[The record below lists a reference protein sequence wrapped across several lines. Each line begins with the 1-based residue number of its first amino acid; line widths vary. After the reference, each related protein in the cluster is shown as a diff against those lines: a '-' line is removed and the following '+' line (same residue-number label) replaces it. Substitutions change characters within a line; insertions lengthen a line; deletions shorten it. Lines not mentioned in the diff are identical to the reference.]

1 MSNWFK
7 NIPCPNCKR
16 VLRYS
21 PNTARTP
28 VTCVGCKAV
37 FVPDDHANGLESVL
51 PVPHSHPYNEDLDGE
66 VDSDRSEESAA
77 AKGNTVP
84 RWARTPPKVHL
95 VDPTSLLGNHPGEMT
110 NTSWAIGEAQP
121 VESVGNPEFSDTVML
136 DRESVR
142 RGRKM
147 FVLCGSALALLILAT
162 AIWKLRGNEN
172 SSDSAPSEQ
181 VGPPAPTSSEKA
193 EPPASSEPVKPVAA
207 ASLDPKRSYAEQI
220 EAENGC
226 ESTVYVSSL
235 IGMAEF
241 DKRYLST
248 FSRQESHQKLV
259 NDLADVGEKID
270 DAYEAVRILQVR
282 TSMDSNKDGLWDHR
296 PMFTVN
302 FPNLQN
308 DDIKVS
314 VYVDVPKE
322 VQQYMSVTNVQP
334 VSFGTGI
341 LLSKDTAKEKC
352 DFNSEKNQF
361 ELPLDL
367 HWNLDALRKL
377 EVDLSISLN
386 IRVLYEG
393 DGTTDPFPVKITV
406 KPAEQIE
413 HGYPLAIN
421 FATLIDSGHPW
432 IKKLINDIPRHKK
445 WINNEIKLI
454 GGGGGD
460 HDDLSKVMSAYMV
473 WEELVGRKMS
483 YQSFTGGDFQSQRA
497 RRVHETL
504 ETSNGNCA
512 DGSILFASFFEAIG
526 LNTFLV
532 IPRGH
537 MYVAIVLEKSLFPIE
552 TTDIGRIVSQE
563 EYKNISLHPLL
574 GKMVQRFKWLEK
586 DAAFRSF
593 ALAVF
598 HGEDV
603 ILKAV
608 TDLERLDKKLKNLH
622 DGPERDQVLDEIE
635 NGIQLQSLKS
645 LRSLGIQPVGT
656 PQDWAQAHRL
666 PLRVTSP

>member
-1 MSNWFK
+1 M
-7 NIPCPNCKR
+7 P
-16 VLRYS
+16 
-21 PNTARTP
+21 
-28 VTCVGCKAV
+28 G
-37 FVPDDHANGLESVL
+37 DHLGGLESVRL
-51 PVPHSHPYNEDLDGE
+51 VPLSPPNNKDLDE
-66 VDSDRSEESAA
+66 QVDSAMGEESITG
-77 AKGNTVP
+77 KSSKVP

-95 VDPTSLLGNHPGEMT
+95 VDPMSILGNHPVGENT

-121 VESVGNPEFSDTVML
+121 FKSVGNPEFSDTAML
-136 DRESVR
+136 GCRDVR

-162 AIWKLRGNEN
+162 GIWVLRGNIKDT
-172 SSDSAPSEQ
+172 DSAPSEQ
-181 VGPPAPTSSEKA
+181 TGPPAPMSSENA
-193 EPPASSEPVKPVAA
+193 VPPASSESIKPVAA
-207 ASLDPKRSYAEQI
+207 TNLDPKRTYAEQI

-226 ESTVYVSSL
+226 ESTTYVSSL

-270 DAYEAVRILQVR
+270 HAYEAVRILQVR

-322 VQQYMSVTNVQP
+322 AQQYMSVTNEQP

-341 LLSKDTAKEKC
+341 LLSKETAKEKC

-361 ELPLDL
+361 EIPLDL

-386 IRVLYEG
+386 IRVVYEG
-393 DGTTDPFPVKITV
+393 DRSTDPFPVKLTL

-432 IKKLINDIPRHKK
+432 IKKLINEIPRHKK
-445 WINNEIKLI
+445 WVNNGFQLI
-454 GGGGGD
+454 GGGGGAK
-460 HDDLSKVMSAYMV
+460 DDLGKVMSAYMV
-473 WEELVGRKMS
+473 WEELVGRKMT
-483 YQSFTGGDFQSQRA
+483 YQSFPGGDFQSQRA

-512 DGSILFASFFEAIG
+512 DGSILFASFFEGIG
-526 LNTFLV
+526 LNTVLV

-537 MYVAIVLEKSLFPIE
+537 MYVAIELEKTFFPIE

-574 GKMVQRFKWLEK
+574 GKMAQQYKWLEK

-598 HGEDV
+598 HGEDE
-603 ILKAV
+603 ISKAFD
-608 TDLERLDKKLKNLH
+608 DLERLDKKLKDLH

-635 NGIQLQSLKS
+635 NGIQLEYLES
-645 LRSLGIQPVGT
+645 LRRLGIQPVGT
-656 PQDWAQAHRL
+656 PQSWEQAHRL
-666 PLRVTSP
+666 PPRVTSP

>member
-1 MSNWFK
+1 MSDWFK
-7 NIPCPNCKR
+7 NIHCPKCNR
-16 VLRYS
+16 VLRCSRNTENS
-21 PNTARTP
+21 PM
-28 VTCVGCKAV
+28 TCFGCKTV
-37 FVPDDHANGLESVL
+37 FVPVDAASSTSPKPASNLRGTID
-51 PVPHSHPYNEDLDGE
+51 PIDGASKQ
-66 VDSDRSEESAA
+66 DSASGD
-77 AKGNTVP
+77 KKLP
-84 RWARTPPKVHL
+84 RWAKNPPVVHP
-95 VDPTSLLGNHPGEMT
+95 VDPSVIARLAEGPDSAN
-110 NTSWAIGEAQP
+110 NSWATGEAQP
-121 VESVGNPEFSDTVML
+121 FGSAGQFGSPKIIPLNLAENGWRHKTLIF
-136 DRESVR
+136 
-142 RGRKM
+142 
-147 FVLCGSALALLILAT
+147 SALAIVALVT
-162 AIWKLRGNEN
+162 GAIVWGVRGEPLPAESTLVKGDGN
-172 SSDSAPSEQ
+172 SAPIQ
-181 VGPPAPTSSEKA
+181 
-193 EPPASSEPVKPVAA
+193 PASGPDKPV
-207 ASLDPKRSYAEQI
+207 ASLDPKRTYAEQI

-226 ESTVYVSSL
+226 EGTVYVSSL
-235 IGMAEF
+235 IGMADF
-241 DKRYLST
+241 DKQYLST
-248 FSRQESHQKLV
+248 FSRQDSNDMLEK
-259 NDLADVGEKID
+259 DLANVGEKID
-270 DAYEAVRILQVR
+270 DAYEAVRILQVQ

-302 FPNLQN
+302 FPNLQH
-308 DDIKVS
+308 DGVKVS
-314 VYVDVPKE
+314 VYVDVPTE
-322 VQQYMSVTNVQP
+322 AQQYMSVTNDQP

-341 LLSKDTAKEKC
+341 LLSKEGAKEKC

-386 IRVLYEG
+386 IRVVYEG

-413 HGYPLAIN
+413 HGYPLDIN
-421 FATLIDSGHPW
+421 FATLVDSGHPW

-445 WINNEIKLI
+445 WINNDIKLI

-460 HDDLSKVMSAYMV
+460 EDKVMSAYLV

-574 GKMVQRFKWLEK
+574 GKMVQRYKWLEK

-603 ILKAV
+603 ILKAFA
-608 TDLERLDKKLKNLH
+608 DLERLDKKLKNLH

>member
-1 MSNWFK
+1 MSDWFK
-7 NIPCPNCKR
+7 NIHCPKCNR
-16 VLRYS
+16 VLRCSRNTENS
-21 PNTARTP
+21 PM
-28 VTCVGCKAV
+28 TCFACKTV
-37 FVPDDHANGLESVL
+37 FVPVDIASSTSPKSTSNLRGTID
-51 PVPHSHPYNEDLDGE
+51 PIDGASKQ
-66 VDSDRSEESAA
+66 DSASGD
-77 AKGNTVP
+77 KKLP
-84 RWARTPPKVHL
+84 RWAKNPPVVHPVNPSIIARL
-95 VDPTSLLGNHPGEMT
+95 AQDSDSSNI
-110 NTSWAIGEAQP
+110 SWATGEAQP
-121 VESVGNPEFSDTVML
+121 S
-136 DRESVR
+136 
-142 RGRKM
+142 
-147 FVLCGSALALLILAT
+147 GSAGQFGPPMIPLDLAENGGRHKTLIFSAF
-162 AIWKLRGNEN
+162 AIVALVAGAIVWGVWGGSQSAEPLPAESTLVKEDGN
-172 SSDSAPSEQ
+172 SAPTE
-181 VGPPAPTSSEKA
+181 
-193 EPPASSEPVKPVAA
+193 PASGSDKPVAV
-207 ASLDPKRSYAEQI
+207 ASLDPKRTYAEQI

-226 ESTVYVSSL
+226 EGTVYVSSL

-241 DKRYLST
+241 DKQYLST
-248 FSRQESHQKLV
+248 FSRQDSNDMLEK
-259 NDLADVGEKID
+259 DLANVGEKID
-270 DAYEAVRILQVR
+270 HAYEAVRILQVQ

-302 FPNLQN
+302 FPNLQH
-308 DDIKVS
+308 DGVKVS

-322 VQQYMSVTNVQP
+322 AQQYMSVENDQP

-341 LLSKDTAKEKC
+341 LLSKDTSKEKC

-386 IRVLYEG
+386 IRVVYEG
-393 DGTTDPFPVKITV
+393 DRTTDPFPVKITV

-526 LNTFLV
+526 LDPFLV
-532 IPRGH
+532 IPQGH
-537 MYVAIVLEKSLFPIE
+537 MYVAIYLEKEVFPIE
-552 TTDIGRIVSQE
+552 TTVIGKNVSQK
-563 EYKNISLHPLL
+563 EYEDIKLHPLL
-574 GKMVQRFKWLEK
+574 EKMVQQHKWLVN

-593 ALAVF
+593 ALAVS
-598 HGEDV
+598 HGENE
-603 ILKAV
+603 IYKAFE
-608 TDLERLDKKLKNLH
+608 DLEKLEEKLKDLH
-622 DGPERDQVLDEIE
+622 DGPERDQVLIEIE
-635 NGIQLQSLKS
+635 HGIQLQYLKA
-645 LRSLGIQPVGT
+645 LRGLGIKPIGT
-656 PQDWAQAHRL
+656 PQGWAEAHKL
-666 PLRVTSP
+666 PRRETAP

>member
-1 MSNWFK
+1 M
-7 NIPCPNCKR
+7 
-16 VLRYS
+16 
-21 PNTARTP
+21 
-28 VTCVGCKAV
+28 
-37 FVPDDHANGLESVL
+37 PDDQANGLESVL
-51 PVPHSHPYNEDLDGE
+51 PAPHLHPYNEDLDGE

-121 VESVGNPEFSDTVML
+121 VESVGNPEFSETVML
-136 DRESVR
+136 DRENVR

-248 FSRQESHQKLV
+248 FSRQDSNDMLEK
-259 NDLADVGEKID
+259 DLANVGEKID
-270 DAYEAVRILQVR
+270 DAYEAVRILQVQ

-302 FPNLQN
+302 FPNLQH
-308 DDIKVS
+308 DGVKVS

-341 LLSKDTAKEKC
+341 LLSKEGAKEKC

-386 IRVLYEG
+386 IRVVYEG

-413 HGYPLAIN
+413 HGYPLKIN

-445 WINNEIKLI
+445 WINNDIKLI

-460 HDDLSKVMSAYMV
+460 DDKVMSAYMV

-526 LNTFLV
+526 LDTYLV

-537 MYVAIVLEKSLFPIE
+537 MFVAIFLEKEVFPIE
-552 TTDIGRIVSQE
+552 TTDIGKNVSQT
-563 EYKNISLHPLL
+563 EYENIKLHPLL
-574 GKMVQRFKWLEK
+574 EKMVQRHKWLEK

-593 ALAVF
+593 ALAVSDGVNEINEAF
-598 HGEDV
+598 
-603 ILKAV
+603 A
-608 TDLERLDKKLKNLH
+608 DLEKLEEKLKDLH
-622 DGPERDQVLDEIE
+622 DGPERDQVLTEIE
-635 NGIQLQSLKS
+635 HGIQLQY
-645 LRSLGIQPVGT
+645 LRALRRLGIGPIGT
-656 PQDWAQAHRL
+656 PQGWAEVHKL
-666 PLRVTSP
+666 PRRETPP

>member
-1 MSNWFK
+1 MSDWFK
-7 NIPCPNCKR
+7 NIDCPKCNR

-21 PNTARTP
+21 RNTENSP
-28 VTCVGCKAV
+28 MTCFGCKTV
-37 FVPDDHANGLESVL
+37 FVPVNVASSTSPKSASNLRGTID
-51 PVPHSHPYNEDLDGE
+51 PIDGASKQ
-66 VDSDRSEESAA
+66 DSASGD
-77 AKGNTVP
+77 KKLP
-84 RWARTPPKVHL
+84 RWAKNPPVVHS
-95 VDPTSLLGNHPGEMT
+95 VDPSIIARLAQDSDSSNK
-110 NTSWAIGEAQP
+110 SWATGEAQP
-121 VESVGNPEFSDTVML
+121 F
-136 DRESVR
+136 
-142 RGRKM
+142 
-147 FVLCGSALALLILAT
+147 GSAGQFGSPNIIPLDLAENGGRHKTLIFSAF
-162 AIWKLRGNEN
+162 AIVALVAGAIVWGVWGGSQSAAPLPAESTLVKEDGN
-172 SSDSAPSEQ
+172 SAPTEP
-181 VGPPAPTSSEKA
+181 VVPPAPTE
-193 EPPASSEPVKPVAA
+193 PASGSDKPVAV
-207 ASLDPKRSYAEQI
+207 ASLDPKRTYTEQI

-248 FSRQESHQKLV
+248 FSRQDSNDMLEK
-259 NDLADVGEKID
+259 DLANVGEKID
-270 DAYEAVRILQVR
+270 DAYEAVRILQVQ

-302 FPNLQN
+302 FPNLQH
-308 DDIKVS
+308 DGVKVS

-322 VQQYMSVTNVQP
+322 AQQYMSVTNVQP

-341 LLSKDTAKEKC
+341 LLSKEGAKEKC

-386 IRVLYEG
+386 IRVVYEG

-432 IKKLINDIPRHKK
+432 IKKLINDIPHYKK
-445 WINNEIKLI
+445 WINNDIKLI

-460 HDDLSKVMSAYMV
+460 DDKVMSAYLV
-473 WEELVGRKMS
+473 WEELVGRKIS

-504 ETSNGNCA
+504 ETRNGNCA

-526 LNTFLV
+526 LDTYLV

-537 MYVAIVLEKSLFPIE
+537 MYVAIFLEKEVFPIE
-552 TTDIGRIVSQE
+552 TTDIGKNVSQT
-563 EYKNISLHPLL
+563 EYENIKLHPLL
-574 GKMVQRFKWLEK
+574 EKMVQRHKWLEK

-593 ALAVF
+593 ALAVSDGVNEINEAF
-598 HGEDV
+598 
-603 ILKAV
+603 A
-608 TDLERLDKKLKNLH
+608 DLEKLEEKLKDLH

-635 NGIQLQSLKS
+635 HGIQLQY
-645 LRSLGIQPVGT
+645 LRALRRLGIGPIGT
-656 PQDWAQAHRL
+656 PQGWAEAHKL
-666 PLRVTSP
+666 PRRETPP

>member
-37 FVPDDHANGLESVL
+37 FVPDDHANGLESVR

-121 VESVGNPEFSDTVML
+121 FESVGNPEFSDTVML

-248 FSRQESHQKLV
+248 FSRQDSNDMLEK
-259 NDLADVGEKID
+259 DLANVGEKID
-270 DAYEAVRILQVR
+270 DAYEAVRILQVQ

-302 FPNLQN
+302 FPNLQH
-308 DDIKVS
+308 DGVKVS

-341 LLSKDTAKEKC
+341 LLSKEGAKEKC

-386 IRVLYEG
+386 IRVVYEG

-413 HGYPLAIN
+413 HGYPLKIN

-445 WINNEIKLI
+445 WINNDIKLI

-460 HDDLSKVMSAYMV
+460 DDKVMSAYMV

-526 LNTFLV
+526 LDTYLV

-537 MYVAIVLEKSLFPIE
+537 MFVAIFLEKEVFPIE
-552 TTDIGRIVSQE
+552 TTDIGKNVTQT
-563 EYKNISLHPLL
+563 EYENIKLHPLL
-574 GKMVQRFKWLEK
+574 EKMVQRHKWLEK

-593 ALAVF
+593 ALAVSDGVNEINEAF
-598 HGEDV
+598 
-603 ILKAV
+603 A
-608 TDLERLDKKLKNLH
+608 DLEKLEEKLKDLH
-622 DGPERDQVLDEIE
+622 DGPERDQVLIEIE
-635 NGIQLQSLKS
+635 HGIQLQY
-645 LRSLGIQPVGT
+645 LRALRRLGIGPIGT
-656 PQDWAQAHRL
+656 PQGWAEVHKL
-666 PLRVTSP
+666 PRRETPP